1 MLFEL
6 QKELRNLKLAGIAKN
21 LDDKIKYANSK
32 ELAYLDFIK
41 LLVEDEKI
49 SRKNNS
55 LKRRASKAKIPRVK
69 RIEEFDFKFQSQL
82 NKSLILELATC
93 SFIEKKE
100 NIILMGQPG
109 TGKTHLAEAL
119 ALKALLSG
127 YTVLFTT
134 AYELITDLQKSKADG
149 TYYAK
154 LNNYIKPNLLVIDEL
169 GYKKFSQNGV
179 DDFFEI
185 INQRYETKSIIITSN
200 KTFEDWSSV
209 LYDPVLASAV
219 VDRLVH
225 HSRVIITKGDS
236 YRAKQYKEQ
245 NKKNENT

>member
-1 MLFEL
+1 MLLEV
-6 QKELRNLKLAGIAKN
+6 QKALTDLKLAGIARN
-21 LDDKIKYANSK
+21 LDDKIEYANSK

-41 LLVEDEKI
+41 LLIEDEKI

-55 LKRRASKAKIPRVK
+55 LKRRTNKAKIPRVK
-69 RIEEFDFKFQSQL
+69 RVENFDFKFQPEL

-93 SFIEKKE
+93 SFIEKKQ
-100 NIILMGQPG
+100 NIIFMGKPG
-109 TGKTHLAEAL
+109 TGKTHFAEAFG
-119 ALKALLSG
+119 LKALLFG

-134 AYELITDLQKSKADG
+134 AYNLISDLQKSKADG
-149 TYYAK
+149 TYYVK
-154 LNNYIKPNLLVIDEL
+154 LNNYIKPDLLIIDEL

-185 INQRYETKSIIITSN
+185 VNQRYESKSIIITSN
-200 KTFEDWSSV
+200 KTFEDWGSV

-225 HSRVIITKGDS
+225 HSRVVATKGPS
-236 YRAKQYKEQ
+236 YRTKEYKEQ
-245 NKKNENT
+245 NKKDENT